1 MITDT
6 VNSCDVDIKK
16 ELYSNILLTGG
27 NIMFNGQ
34 NFVNNILS
42 KVNSTAPPNAK
53 VKPVSVCQHFER

>member
-1 MITDT
+1 
-6 VNSCDVDIKK
+6 
-16 ELYSNILLTGG
+16 
-27 NIMFNGQ
+27 MFNGQ